1 MTGYCGFIAQ
11 LFVISLDMFM
21 GLIFDTVG
29 RKLPT
34 VIGFLVAGTSI
45 LGTPWFTE
53 VYPWFL
59 VMRVM
64 ISVGIIPGAN
74 NPLLPDYVQ
83 QGSLGLAT
91 AYVRSA
97 FLLIMDLAKFSFCS
111 FFHYWYSSAFGNL
124 QACV

>member
-1 MTGYCGFIAQ
+1 
-11 LFVISLDMFM
+11 MFM

-34 VIGFLVAGTSI
+34 VVGFLVAGTSI

-59 VMRVM
+59 IMRVM
-64 ISVGIIPGAN
+64 ISVGIIPGLN

-83 QGSLGLAT
+83 QGSLGLAN

-97 FLLIMDLAKFSFCS
+97 F
-111 FFHYWYSSAFGNL
+111 YSL
-124 QACV
+124 WV